1 MLIYNGVNDSML
13 FVSNDVLA
21 IRYRS
26 FRLYSREYRVA
37 YSRIGTVV

>member
-1 MLIYNGVNDSML
+1 MLIYNAVNDSML
-13 FVSNDVLA
+13 FVSDDVLF

-37 YSRIGTVV
+37 YSKIGAVV